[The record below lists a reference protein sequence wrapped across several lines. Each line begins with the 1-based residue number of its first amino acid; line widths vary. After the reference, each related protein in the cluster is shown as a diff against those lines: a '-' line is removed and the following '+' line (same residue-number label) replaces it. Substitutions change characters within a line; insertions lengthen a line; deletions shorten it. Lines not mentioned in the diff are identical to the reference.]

1 MEFNFE
7 ITVEN
12 GKTTKKDKIIVFISL
27 IVLICCIYYK
37 LH

>member
-7 ITVEN
+7 ITVEMVKQLKRQDN
-12 GKTTKKDKIIVFISL
+12 SVHQFNCINMS
-27 IVLICCIYYK
+27 IYYK

>member
-12 GKTTKKDKIIVFISL
+12 GKTTKKRQDNSVHQFN
-27 IVLICCIYYK
+27 CINMLY
-37 LH
+37 LL

>member
-12 GKTTKKDKIIVFISL
+12 GKTTKKYKIIAFISL
-27 IVLICCIYYK
+27 IVINIIYYK